1 MFTIFRIEANKKIIY
16 DYRTEKL
23 QVFNPKLGLEANT
36 TGSFTFKIYPNHPFF
51 SEIEKLKTIIKVY
64 QDDRL
69 IFRGRVLEDK
79 EDFNKAKSVDTEG
92 ELAFLLDSIYRP
104 FDLKNQTI
112 SIKDFFTDLINNHN
126 SQVKPFQQFE
136 LGEITVEDINSNINF
151 SSETALKTWDVIKT
165 KLLDNYGGYL
175 YITYNLEEMP
185 IINYLKEPP
194 YTSLQTIEFGR
205 NLLDISNLVSGS
217 DIATACVPY
226 GAKLKDQNGND
237 TGKRLDITEVNNG
250 KDFIIDEE
258 MAGLYGIIYADP
270 TKTTWDDVTIDS
282 NLLRK
287 AKEYLADSVK
297 LSATIEL
304 KAIDLSNVEDIQAF
318 HFLENIR
325 ILSKYHGIDKVY
337 LLKKLDIDLFNPQ
350 NTTIVLGETFK
361 TLTNTSL
368 NNKNEFM
375 TTIEKVTADYVTGD
389 VVSNIVS
396 ETIEQSTVITQ
407 TAQNIVIMALQDYI
421 SKGDFE
427 EFQEIVSTQFE
438 QTANDFTF
446 LFNNAIT
453 QIEEING
460 QTNAQFQEIQKYIR
474 FVDGNIVLGE
484 VGNEITLEI
493 QNDRI
498 SFLQNN
504 LEVAYLNNNKLYVT
518 DGEFLN
524 SLQLGKFAFKPRA
537 NGSLSF
543 GRAGG

>member
-1 MFTIFRIEANKKIIY
+1 MFTIFSIKANDKVIY
-16 DYRTEKL
+16 DYRSDKL
-23 QVFNPKLGLEANT
+23 KVFTPKLSLEANT
-36 TGSFTFKIYPNHPFF
+36 TNSFSFKIYPNHQHFN
-51 SEIEKLKTIIKVY
+51 EIEKLKTIIKVY
-64 QDDRL
+64 QDGKL

-79 EDFNKAKSVDTEG
+79 EEFNKAKSVDVEG

-104 FDLKNQTI
+104 FDLTNQTI
-112 SIKDFFTDLINNHN
+112 SINQFFTDLINNHN
-126 SQVKPFQQFE
+126 EQVMDFQKFI
-136 LGEITVEDINSNINF
+136 LGDITVEDENEKINF
-151 SSETALKTWDVIKT
+151 SSDTALKTWDVIKT
-165 KLLDNYGGYL
+165 RLLDNYGGYL
-175 YITYNLEEMP
+175 YITYNDDEMP
-185 IINYLKEPP
+185 IINYLKETP
-194 YTSLQTIEFGR
+194 YTSIQTIEFGK

-217 DIATACVPY
+217 DIATACIPY
-226 GAKLKDQNGND
+226 GAKLKDKNGNE
-237 TGKRLDITEVNNG
+237 TGKRLDITSVNNEN
-250 KDFIIDEE
+250 DFIIDEE
-258 MAGLYGIIYADP
+258 MAALYGIIYADP
-270 TKTTWDDVTIDS
+270 TKTTWDNVTEAS

-287 AKEYLADSVK
+287 AREFLADSVK

-318 HFLENIR
+318 HFLEHIR
-325 ILSKYHGIDKVY
+325 IFSAYHGIDKVY
-337 LLKKLDIDLFNPQ
+337 LLEKLDIDLFNPQ
-350 NTTIVLGETFK
+350 NTKIVLGETFK

-375 TTIEKVTADYVTGD
+375 TTIEKIEKDYVT
-389 VVSNIVS
+389 NEIVQ
-396 ETIEQSTVITQ
+396 EIVNTTIEQSTAIIQ
-407 TAQNIVIMALQDYI
+407 TAQSVVIKALEEYVLT
-421 SKGDFE
+421 SNFE
-427 EFQEIVSTQFE
+427 EYQEIISTQFE

-453 QIEEING
+453 QITELSGE
-460 QTNAQFQEIQKYIR
+460 THAQFQEIQKYIR

-484 VGNEITLEI
+484 VGNEITLKI

-543 GRAGG
+543 GKVGG